1 MKQNRFIII
10 VPSYNNIEWIE
21 YNLASI
27 LNQTYENWLLLYIDD
42 CSIDGTY
49 EKAREI
55 LKDNPKC
62 KTITNGINRGAAYN
76 YIEYPRH
83 LFPEPEDILVHLDGD
98 DWFYDEHVLDKLNY
112 YYRRNDCWMT
122 YGQFVCYDGTNH
134 PRPSYPQGTSYS
146 DYIHKYKLY
155 RRDDWRASHLRTY
168 KYFLW
173 DAIDREDLKSQKDGE
188 YFWHASDL
196 AWAYPAL
203 EMCPK
208 EKIGVVDFFTHVYNA
223 TPKNQTRTRERESSD
238 NSEFEHEIRNKKV
251 YREGLNQGKLLQVNV
266 HGDYLERHTHPTLFS
281 YCYNRSYGDCD
292 IFYVQDEKIIEF
304 IYGVIE
310 APKGVKIVA
319 RVCENR
325 NFFNQQT
332 VIDAVLAFP
341 NRFDLILTW
350 DEEILKLPNAVFCP
364 LTETTQ
370 FNTLPNEL
378 PEDAFQIYSKS
389 KLVSA
394 ISSTKSMVPGH
405 ITRLQFIDSIKDRVD
420 LFGRGIRE
428 IPSKLDGLKDYMFSV
443 AIENATDTNYFTE
456 KLTDCL
462 VTGTIPVYYGC
473 PNVRD
478 FFDMNGII
486 TFNSMEELHQIL
498 DSLTPELYQSKLDSV
513 RKNFELAFNYPTD
526 NNSMYKLYYKQYEH

>member
-1 MKQNRFIII
+1 MHLNKFIII
-10 VPSYNNIEWIE
+10 VPSFNNEEWIE
-21 YNLASI
+21 TNLASI
-27 LNQTYENWLLLYIDD
+27 LNQTYENYRVIYIDD
-42 CSIDGTY
+42 ASTDETY
-49 EKAREI
+49 NTVCNIVGDLSNWEI
-55 LKDNPKC
+55 IRNKENK
-62 KTITNGINRGAAYN
+62 GAAYN
-76 YIEYPRH
+76 YIEPVRH
-83 LFPEPEDILVHLDGD
+83 LFPKDDEIIIHLDGD
-98 DWFYDEHVLDKLNY
+98 DWLFDENVLEKLNDFY
-112 YYRRNDCWMT
+112 NKTECWMT
-122 YGQFVCYDGTNH
+122 YGQFVCWDGTDNVTQ
-134 PRPSYPQGTSYS
+134 SFPQGTPY
-146 DYIHKYKLY
+146 DDFIHRHKFY
-155 RRDDWRASHLRTY
+155 RRDQWRASHLRTY
-168 KYFLW
+168 KYSLW
-173 DAIDREDLKSQKDGE
+173 KSIDREDLKSKIDGE
-188 YFWHASDL
+188 YYWHASDL
-196 AWAYPAL
+196 AWAFPAL

-208 EKIGVVDFFTHVYNA
+208 DKIGVVDFTTHVYNA
-223 TPKNQTRTRERESSD
+223 TPKNQERTKEREAAD
-238 NSEFEHEIRNKKV
+238 NSKFEDEIRNKKI
-251 YREGLNQGKLLQVNV
+251 YREGIGQGKLPQINV
-266 HGDYLERHTHPTLFS
+266 YYDYLEYTNIPKKFS
-281 YCYNRSYGDCD
+281 YCYKQEDGEYDMVFVGDM
-292 IFYVQDEKIIEF
+292 EIIDYL
-304 IYGVIE
+304 YGVIE
-310 APKGVKIVA
+310 SPKGVKVIA
-319 RVCENR
+319 RICENR

-370 FNTLPNEL
+370 FNTLPTEL

-405 ITRLQFIDSIKDRVD
+405 TTRLQFIDSIKDRVD
-420 LFGRGIRE
+420 LFGRGIKE

-443 AIENATDTNYFTE
+443 AIENATDINYFTE

-473 PNVRD
+473 PNVGD

-498 DSLTPELYQSKLDSV
+498 DSLTPELYQSKLDSA

>member
-1 MKQNRFIII
+1 MENKFLII
-10 VPSYNNIEWIE
+10 VPSFNNEEWVE
-21 YNLASI
+21 TNVASI
-27 LNQTYENWLLLYIDD
+27 LNQTYTNYRVVYIDD
-42 CSIDGTY
+42 ASTDQTYNKVFSIVNSLPNW
-49 EKAREI
+49 KVW
-55 LKDNPKC
+55 KN
-62 KTITNGINRGAAYN
+62 KTNKGAAFN
-76 YIEYPRH
+76 YIDSPKWLHPQDSE
-83 LFPEPEDILVHLDGD
+83 ILVHLDGD

-122 YGQFVCYDGTNH
+122 YGQFVCYDGTSY
-134 PRPSYPQGTSYS
+134 PRPSYPQGSPYS

-168 KYFLW
+168 RYFLW
-173 DAIDREDLKSQKDGE
+173 KAVDIEDLKSQKDGE

-203 EMCPK
+203 EICPK

-238 NSEFEHEIRNKKV
+238 NSEFEYEIRNKKV

-281 YCYNRSYGDCD
+281 YCYNRSYGDYD

-332 VIDAVLAFP
+332 VVDAVLAFP

-378 PEDAFQIYSKS
+378 PEDAFQIYGKS

-405 ITRLQFIDSIKDRVD
+405 TTRLQFIDSIKDKVD
-420 LFGRGIRE
+420 LFGRGIKE
-428 IPSKLDGLKDYMFSV
+428 IPSKLDGLKEYMFSV

-462 VTGTIPVYYGC
+462 ITGTIPVYYGC
-473 PNVRD
+473 PNVGD

-513 RKNFELAFNYPTD
+513 RKNFELVFNYPTD